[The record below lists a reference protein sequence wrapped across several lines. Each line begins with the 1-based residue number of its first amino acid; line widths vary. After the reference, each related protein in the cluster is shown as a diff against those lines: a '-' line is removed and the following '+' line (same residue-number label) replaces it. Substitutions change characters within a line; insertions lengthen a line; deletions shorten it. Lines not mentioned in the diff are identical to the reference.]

1 MFYWT
6 TLPLFT
12 KHQSRMGV
20 DSLMNEDAIKLDIV
34 IPSFRADVAV
44 LNSIRNLSIPKNMIR
59 KIIVVLDDPLAPSS
73 A

>member
-1 MFYWT
+1 MFYRT

-12 KHQSRMGV
+12 KRQSRMGV
-20 DSLMNEDAIKLDIV
+20 DSLMNEDAIELDIV